1 MTLPAVAPL
10 VELQDITVSFP
21 GTVALDRVNLKLYPG
36 EVHALMGQNGAGKST
51 IVKVLNGVLQ
61 PDSGTIVIDGK
72 EHIFRSPAESLAAG
86 VAVVFQD
93 INLSPSLSVAE
104 NVMLGRE
111 TSTRLGLGIDIKA
124 TRAAAAAQLAELGLD
139 DLNLKTKLSK
149 LSPPVKQLVAI
160 ARAMVA
166 KPRVLLL
173 DEPTSSLEVAD
184 VKRLF
189 TVIRKLKERGV
200 AIVFISHFLE
210 QVYAISDR
218 MTVLRDGTKVG
229 EYPTR
234 NLDRTELI
242 ALMLGKDL
250 EDLQALGSE
259 RRAHH
264 HEPDGP
270 MLFEAHELGLTGEV
284 EPTDFA
290 IHSGEIVGFAGLRGS
305 GRTELAMLLSGTLRS
320 DSGTVTITGET
331 LKLTGPGSGLPH
343 RIAMSSENR
352 TEEGIIGDFSIA
364 DNIMLALQA
373 LRGWNKPISKQERQE
388 TVDWYIDLL
397 NLAPATGETLVRD
410 LSGGSQQKVLLARWL
425 ATKPKF
431 MILDE
436 PTKGIDIGAKFQI
449 QKHVAQLAD
458 QGMAVVFISSELEEV
473 VRLAD
478 RIVVI
483 KDREKIG
490 ELSNGPGVTVD
501 TIVEMIAAVNED
513 GF

>member
-1 MTLPAVAPL
+1 MTGSEIAPL

-21 GTVALDRVNLKLYPG
+21 GTLALDRINLKLYPG

-51 IVKVLNGVLQ
+51 IVQVLNGVTQ
-61 PDSGTIVIDGK
+61 PDSGTITIDGT
-72 EHIFRSPAESLAAG
+72 EHVFRTPADSLAAG

-93 INLSPSLSVAE
+93 IHLSPSLTVAE
-104 NVMLGRE
+104 NIMLGRE
-111 TSTRLGLGIDIKA
+111 IKARVGIDWKA

-173 DEPTSSLEVAD
+173 DEPTSSLEVTD

-189 TVIRKLKERGV
+189 AVIRKLKERGV

-218 MTVLRDGTKVG
+218 TTVLRDGAKVG
-229 EYPTR
+229 EYFTR
-234 NLDRTELI
+234 SLDRSELI
-242 ALMLGKDL
+242 SLMLGKNL
-250 EDLQALGSE
+250 ADLQALGSE

-270 MLFEAHELGLTGEV
+270 MLLEAQKLGLTGQV
-284 EPTDFA
+284 QPTDFA
-290 IHSGEIVGFAGLRGS
+290 IHGGEIVGFAGLRGS
-305 GRTELAMLLSGTLRS
+305 GRTELAMLLSGSMRADTGTL
-320 DSGTVTITGET
+320 TIAGQT
-331 LKLTGPGSGLPH
+331 LNLTGPGSGLPH
-343 RIAMSSENR
+343 QIALSSENR
-352 TEEGIIGDFSIA
+352 TEEGVIGEFSIA
-364 DNIMLALQA
+364 DNIVLALQA
-373 LRGWNKPISKQERQE
+373 LRGWNKPISKEERNE

-397 NLAPATGETLVRD
+397 NLAPASGNTLVKN

-431 MILDE
+431 LILDE

-458 QGMAVVFISSELEEV
+458 QGMAIVFISSELEEV

-483 KDREKIG
+483 KDRGKIG

-501 TIVEMIAAVNED
+501 TIVEMIAAANED
-513 GF
+513 GY

>member
-1 MTLPAVAPL
+1 MTRSQLTPL
-10 VELQDITVSFP
+10 VELRDITVSFP
-21 GTVALDRVNLKLYPG
+21 GTLALDRINLKLYPG

-51 IVKVLNGVLQ
+51 IVQVLNGVTQ
-61 PDSGTIVIDGK
+61 PNSGTITIDGH
-72 EHIFRSPAESLAAG
+72 EQVFRSPADSLAAG

-93 INLSPSLSVAE
+93 IHLSPTLTVAE

-111 TSTRLGLGIDIKA
+111 TKARVGINWKA
-124 TRAAAAAQLAELGLD
+124 TRSAAAAQLAELGLD
-139 DLNLKTKLSK
+139 DLNLNTKLSK

-173 DEPTSSLEVAD
+173 DEPTSSLEVTD

-189 TVIRKLKERGV
+189 AVIRKLKERGV

-218 MTVLRDGTKVG
+218 MTVLRDGAKVG

-234 NLDRTELI
+234 SLDRSELI
-242 ALMLGKDL
+242 SLMLGKDL
-250 EDLQALGSE
+250 ADLQALGSE
-259 RRAHH
+259 RRAHQ

-270 MLFEAHELGLTGEV
+270 MLLEAQKLGLTGEV

-290 IHSGEIVGFAGLRGS
+290 IHGGEIVGFAGLRGS
-305 GRTELAMLLSGTLRS
+305 GRTELAMLLSGTLRA
-320 DSGTVTITGET
+320 DTGTLTIAGQT
-331 LKLTGPGSGLPH
+331 LNLAGPGSGLPH
-343 RIAMSSENR
+343 QIALSSENR
-352 TEEGIIGDFSIA
+352 TEQGVIGEFSIA
-364 DNIMLALQA
+364 DNIVLALQA
-373 LRGWNKPISKQERQE
+373 LRGWNKPISKEERNE
-388 TVDWYIDLL
+388 TVNWYIDLL
-397 NLAPATGETLVRD
+397 NLAPASGNTLVKN

-431 MILDE
+431 LILDE

-458 QGMAVVFISSELEEV
+458 QGMAIVFISSELEEV
-473 VRLAD
+473 IRLAD

-483 KDREKIG
+483 KDRGKIG

-501 TIVEMIAAVNED
+501 TIVEMIAAANED
-513 GF
+513 GY